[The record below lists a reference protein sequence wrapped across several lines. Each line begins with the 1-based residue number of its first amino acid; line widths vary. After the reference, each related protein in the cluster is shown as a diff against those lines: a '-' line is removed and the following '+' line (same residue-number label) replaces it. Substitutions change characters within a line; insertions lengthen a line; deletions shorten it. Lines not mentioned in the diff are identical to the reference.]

1 VRALLE
7 RRVEQMHVSDAG
19 ERAADLIACL
29 DGLAL
34 AHVVAAVAGQD
45 ALARSVKRVVVGL
58 LG

>member
-1 VRALLE
+1 VRVHLE
-7 RRVEQMHVSDAG
+7 RRVEQMHVSGAG
-19 ERAADLIACL
+19 ERAANLIACL

-34 AHVVAAVAGQD
+34 AHVVVAVVGQD